1 MIAAIENAMLARLRA
16 CEGPG
21 KLGYSFKTLETFPE
35 DWAAYLT
42 AKPEIRCPAAWATFA
57 GAQDLREEDNGTISA
72 LGTFF
77 LIVAAQSARNETS
90 SRHGG
95 REGEPGSYQL
105 AADALVLLND
115 QDFDLDIDGL
125 SPGRSLQQ
133 VQLPEAQRKR
143 GLSAIAVEFE
153 TRFWLQPLAFEQE
166 VPQPF
171 TALHANWDL
180 RPFGSVDADPAEPG
194 VQLPDDAGA
203 LATDHVELEQ

>member
-1 MIAAIENAMLARLRA
+1 MIGAIENAMLARLRA

-21 KLGYSFKTLETFPE
+21 KLGYSFRTLETFPE
-35 DWAAYLT
+35 DWAGYLA

-57 GAQDLREEDNGTISA
+57 GAQDLREEDNGMISA
-72 LGTFF
+72 QGTFF
-77 LIVAAQSARNETS
+77 LIVAAQSSRNETS

-105 AADALVLLND
+105 ALDALVLLND
-115 QDFDLDIDGL
+115 QDFDLAIDGL

-143 GLSAIAVEFE
+143 GISAIAIEFE
-153 TRFWLQPLAFEQE
+153 TRFWVSPLAFDHDA
-166 VPQPF
+166 PTPF

-180 RPFGSVDADPAEPG
+180 PPFGSVDADPTEPG
-194 VQLPDDAGA
+194 VQLPDDARA
-203 LATDHVELEQ
+203 AATDHVQLEQ